1 MAISALLSLVMINKE
16 IYHDLLNL
24 KSYWGEI
31 YLTVEVLTAFIVG
44 GNGLS
49 YLAHLDI
56 CANGKR
62 STNTI
67 RDNSDW
73 TGEYK

>member
-44 GNGLS
+44 GNGLN
-49 YLAHLDI
+49 YLA
-56 CANGKR
+56 
-62 STNTI
+62 
-67 RDNSDW
+67 NSDDGRRDTGIFYGDYHW
-73 TGEYK
+73 TGKLK